1 MTKEFDHYRRVIRK
15 ALFKGTIKLY
25 DPQDPNYEISDFQLL
40 LTFAM
45 GEIGK
50 RKGYPCDATLEEIY
64 YEMMKHAPEICLAGE
79 ENK

>member
-15 ALFKGTIKLY
+15 ALFRGTIKLY

-50 RKGYPCDATLEEIY
+50 RRAEGALVECFLFVRSLSETGALVN
-64 YEMMKHAPEICLAGE
+64 GGFS
-79 ENK
+79 

>member
-15 ALFKGTIKLY
+15 AIFQGTIKLY
-25 DPQDPNYEISDFQLL
+25 DPTDPNYEISDFQLL
-40 LTFAM
+40 LTFAI
-45 GEIGK
+45 EKIGQ
-50 RKGYPCDATLEEIY
+50 RKGYPFDATTEEIY